1 MQSRHSDDRSQKHA
15 GHEIKGH
22 NLVPGDA
29 IEIVIG
35 TEAKTARSAKFGE
48 PRGTKDPHEMS
59 VRAVVFTDR
68 RHGIG
73 RSKWILA

>member
-1 MQSRHSDDRSQKHA
+1 MVRAIEVDTSR
-15 GHEIKGH
+15 
-22 NLVPGDA
+22 NCA

-48 PRGTKDPHEMS
+48 PCGTKDPHEMS